1 MRHLRK
7 LVFHDL
13 INTASYRTQP
23 KQRYI
28 NSFSHIRLLSSLA
41 ADLSRRTAAFLQKY
55 RYPALI
61 LLIGLALLALP
72 AKQRKTAVR
81 TEQPEPTQTTEA
93 QTDYCAKT
101 EENLARILSQIE
113 GAGRVRVML
122 TLAEGTRTVYQTD
135 REETVLLS
143 RGSSYTEPAVIGAQY
158 PTFRGALIVSE
169 GADSPTVRYAIASA
183 VSALLGIGTDRIT
196 VVKMK

>member
-1 MRHLRK
+1 MK
-7 LVFHDL
+7 PP
-13 INTASYRTQP
+13 AE
-23 KQRYI
+23 
-28 NSFSHIRLLSSLA
+28 
-41 ADLSRRTAAFLQKY
+41 LSRRTAAFLQKY

-122 TLAEGTRTVYQTD
+122 TLAEGPRTVYQTD
-135 REETVLLS
+135 REEQTQSDGTNSSVLQKTETVLLS